1 MKIYNKLIRDRIPE
15 IMEKNGKTF
24 ELRTLSDNEYREM
37 LNKKLHEEL
46 QEFDEAND
54 SEQLA
59 ELADMVEV
67 IYAILESKGVS
78 IEEFEQVR
86 LSKKADR
93 GGFAK
98 KLFLISVE

>member
-1 MKIYNKLIRDRIPE
+1 
-15 IMEKNGKTF
+15 MEKNGTF
-24 ELRTLSDNEYREM
+24 ELRTLNDNEYREM

-67 IYAILESKGVS
+67 IYSILESKGVS
-78 IEEFEQVR
+78 IE
-86 LSKKADR
+86 SY
-93 GGFAK
+93 
-98 KLFLISVE
+98 S

>member
-1 MKIYNKLIRDRIPE
+1 MKINNKLIRDKIPE

-24 ELRTLSDNEYREM
+24 ELRILNDNEYREM

-67 IYAILESKGVS
+67 IYAIVESKGVS

-86 LSKKADR
+86 LSKKKDR
-93 GGFAK
+93 GGFAQ